1 MRLSVR
7 WADRNLGA
15 APKDKVMFRQGKVKK
30 YVSKTV
36 ENQHEYAYFNAMRM
50 AGRYRN
56 IFIAICAQASASA
69 SA

>member
-1 MRLSVR
+1 
-7 WADRNLGA
+7 
-15 APKDKVMFRQGKVKK
+15 MFRQGKVKK